1 MNMSQVGREPLVSVC
16 IPTYNRVGALQRAVR
31 AIVEGAYRNV
41 EIIISDNA
49 STDETQAACLAMR
62 EKDSRIKY
70 FRHAKNQGPTKN
82 FAFAKSKAS
91 GKYFLWHGD
100 DDYLDPNYIAVCVRE
115 LEADES
121 LVLVS
126 GLAVYHNEKNAITH
140 RGNIIQLGSNVPIF
154 RVVKYL
160 WNVGDNS
167 VFCGAYRLDQTAGC
181 RMPNMLAGDWAWM
194 AAVLKRGRSLVI
206 PSVLV
211 HRQYEKSTSSSY
223 ARIVQTIEAPSW
235 HATWPRLVI
244 SQNVAID
251 FVLCSQ
257 EYRQQSR
264 TRKWLDFFLVL
275 LTLVVKGS
283 CGYVREKLSAI
294 PFLKGIYHR
303 YVKKSAH

>member
-1 MNMSQVGREPLVSVC
+1 MSQIGYEPLVSVC

-31 AIVEGAYRNV
+31 AIVEGSYGNV

-49 STDETQAACLAMR
+49 STDETQTACLAMS
-62 EKDSRIKY
+62 EKDPRIKY

-100 DDYLDPNYIAVCVRE
+100 DDYLDPNYIAFCVRE
-115 LEADES
+115 LEADDS
-121 LVLVS
+121 LILVS
-126 GLAVYHNEKNAITH
+126 GLAVYHNQENEITH
-140 RGNIIQLGSNVPIF
+140 HGNIIQLGSKVSIS

-181 RMPNMLAGDWAWM
+181 RMPNILAGDWAWM

-223 ARIVQTIEAPSW
+223 ARIVQTIEAPTW
-235 HATWPRLVI
+235 HANWPRI
-244 SQNVAID
+244 ASSQNVAID
-251 FVLCSQ
+251 LVFCST
-257 EYRQQSR
+257 EYRNESWL
-264 TRKWLDFFLVL
+264 RKCVDFFLVL
-275 LTLVVKGS
+275 LTLLFKGAL
-283 CGYVREKLSAI
+283 GYLRQKLSSLSFMKAMYKRHI
-294 PFLKGIYHR
+294 
-303 YVKKSAH
+303 KKSAS